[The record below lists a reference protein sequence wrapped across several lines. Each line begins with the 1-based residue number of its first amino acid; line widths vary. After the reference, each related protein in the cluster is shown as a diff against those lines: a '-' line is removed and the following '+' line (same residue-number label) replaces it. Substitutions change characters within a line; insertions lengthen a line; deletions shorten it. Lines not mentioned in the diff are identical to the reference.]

1 MSISAKEKKKGG
13 GHHESQTLHDGSTS
27 WWSISR
33 MKAKLKHF
41 KETDFENRKQLVKT
55 QTTNDSLGEAVH
67 VGKAG
72 ICMSQSPFTMGKVKW
87 LKS

>member
-1 MSISAKEKKKGG
+1 
-13 GHHESQTLHDGSTS
+13 
-27 WWSISR
+27 

-41 KETDFENRKQLVKT
+41 KEIDFENRKQLVKT